1 MQGFDAQNP
10 PFDRLTRDEMDRLGA
25 AMDIGYFAPGA
36 TIVKVGEGSD
46 FLHVIIKGAVEER
59 NAEEVAA
66 LLGPKDA
73 FDSGSVVHGSASANF
88 VATEET
94 LCFLLPKET
103 ILGLVKKNQ
112 AFAAFFYTDLSRRL
126 DAFAANQRGRKDS
139 TLCFERGSRMPAGES
154 LSSSRERP
162 RSKRQAI
169 RWSATPAIPCS

>member
-10 PFDRLTRDEMDRLGA
+10 PFDRLTRDEVDRLGA

-59 NAEEVAA
+59 HAEEVAA
-66 LLGPKDA
+66 LLGPKDT
-73 FDSGSVVHGSASANF
+73 FDSGAVVHGSANASF

-94 LCFLLPKET
+94 LCYLLPKET
-103 ILGLVKKNQ
+103 ILELVKKNQ

-126 DAFAANQRGRKDS
+126 DAFAANKRGPQGLDS
-139 TLCFERGSRMPAGES
+139 VLRTRAR
-154 LSSSRERP
+154 
-162 RSKRQAI
+162 
-169 RWSATPAIPCS
+169 T